1 MTTTSPLRPG
11 GPPPRDPAPR
21 PGRRPRWLTAAA
33 PETDEQ
39 RAGRLRLRRRLVW
52 WSLPVVVLMLLVA
65 TKLLSMVAFGEDAL
79 RSYTAGN
86 ITGTQD
92 AADHL
97 SWLNVI
103 EPHKAPFARGD
114 ARVLAGDFAGARAA
128 FEEALALAPKN
139 SVESCQIRVNLV
151 LSLEKLGTAATQAG
165 RTAEAQAFRGRL
177 EEVVAQAPQGCFQGD
192 AQNDEGQQ
200 LRDAQQR
207 AQEQQQQEQQR
218 QQDQQNQQNQQPDP
232 QSQPSPEKQ
241 QELDSRTQ
249 DNLQQRQQ
257 TDQQRGSTGGPTV
270 AKPW

>member
-1 MTTTSPLRPG
+1 MTTTSPVRPPG
-11 GPPPRDPAPR
+11 QPTSDRRPAS
-21 PGRRPRWLTAAA
+21 GWRPRWLHPAA

-39 RAGRLRLRRRLVW
+39 RTGRLRLRRRMVW
-52 WSLPVVVLMLLVA
+52 WSLPVVILMLLVA
-65 TKLLSMVAFGEDAL
+65 AKLLTTVAFGEDAV
-79 RSYTAGN
+79 RSYAAGN

-97 SWLNVI
+97 AFGNVI
-103 EPHKAPFARGD
+103 EPHKAPFALGD

-128 FEEALALAPKN
+128 FEEALTLAPKD

-165 RTAEAQAFRGRL
+165 RTAEAQAFRTRL

-192 AQNDEGQQ
+192 AQDDEGQQ

-218 QQDQQNQQNQQPDP
+218 QQDQQNQQSQPDQ

-241 QELDSRTQ
+241 QELDSKTQ